1 MHSRGML
8 GDMQLLAYK
17 RKSINLNNPVDF
29 YFEAF
34 SL

>member
-1 MHSRGML
+1 MHSCGML

-17 RKSINLNNPVDF
+17 RKSINLNNLVDF
-29 YFEAF
+29 YFEAL